1 MMSKKKNYWSN
12 KKIKETGADIYI
24 VYGERSN
31 GKSYSVKHEEGI
43 LPYFTGGFEYVS
55 TYKDKEKVIEREFKA
70 GRRFIYLRR
79 TEEELT
85 AYNVE
90 QYFDD
95 VDIFHITNGRY
106 DGVKMYGRKVYFTKW
121 NEEKGKAEKCDEY
134 IAYCR
139 SLATEQ
145 NSAGGSY
152 LDVYVI
158 IFEEFMARG
167 NGKQLNPYLYQEP
180 DRLMNFF
187 STIDRKR
194 HVVKMWLIGNTIS
207 KVNPYLTEWGL
218 QKIRKQMKQGEIRSI
233 WIGTGTYDE
242 DGEEISVKLSI
253 EWAEDSGDSSYVIGK
268 HKNMLNK
275 GMWQSDPQPHLPKSI
290 NDYKKL
296 YQIIFKYDDFMF
308 KAWYIQDPVTY
319 DVAWFVYPYDGD
331 IPERTIVVSNEIKPS
346 PYWQRDPYNTK
357 IKNDRLNNLLQTFRE
372 SNVFYSDDECGTDF
386 KQAIDFMIKK

>member
-1 MMSKKKNYWSN
+1 MMSKTKKYYSN
-12 KKIKETGADIYI
+12 QKIKETGADIYI
-24 VYGERSN
+24 VYGQRSN
-31 GKSYSVKHEEGI
+31 GKSYSVKHEEAI
-43 LPYFTGGFEYVS
+43 KPYFNGGIEYIS
-55 TYKDKEKVIEREFKA
+55 TYKNKEEVIAHEYKA

-85 AYNVE
+85 AYEVE
-90 QYFDD
+90 KYFDD
-95 VDIFHITNGRY
+95 VDIFNITNGRY

-121 NEEKGKAEKCDEY
+121 NEEKGKSEKCDEY

-167 NGKQLNPYLYQEP
+167 KGRQLNPYLYQEP

-187 STIDRKR
+187 STIDRRR
-194 HVVKMWLIGNTIS
+194 HVVKMWLLGNTIS

-218 QKIRKQMKQGEIRSI
+218 QKIRRQMKQGEVRSV
-233 WIGTGTYDE
+233 WIGTGTFDE
-242 DGEEISVKLSI
+242 DGEEISVKVSI
-253 EWAEDSGDSSYVIGK
+253 EWAENTGDSSYIIGN

-275 GMWQSDPQPHLPKSI
+275 GDWQSDPQPHLPKSI
-290 NDYKKL
+290 NEYKKL

-308 KAWYIQDPVTY
+308 KAWYIQDTETY

-331 IPERTIVVSNEIKPS
+331 IPERTIVVSKEIKPS

-386 KQAIDFMIKK
+386 KQAIDFIIKK